1 MNTAICGGMD
11 SDSIELIR
19 TMVGNNSRSLIYS
32 SADNM
37 KLFLKRFSFIG
48 YNNCYSSLKYNK
60 IYIIALQNIE
70 TLYKDDIYKYLEID
84 NDDLLLKENQKE
96 MVINTLA
103 NSNRTLAGFSIEFVT
118 PVFRKYALICY
129 VKTKNKFNREKATQI
144 INETLTNYFINLSYD
159 VKFIAKST
167 LISLITN
174 ADEDKIIES
183 IDIEIISEYN
193 ENAYANDEYVEY
205 YEDMDANDLNSSTV
219 KQYDSDTTLG
229 LDQFGNISLNTTI
242 ESPRLCGGFKYYVD
256 KNDKLHKDAV
266 TVKAIDIVFI

>member
-1 MNTAICGGMD
+1 
-11 SDSIELIR
+11 
-19 TMVGNNSRSLIYS
+19 
-32 SADNM
+32 
-37 KLFLKRFSFIG
+37 
-48 YNNCYSSLKYNK
+48 
-60 IYIIALQNIE
+60 
-70 TLYKDDIYKYLEID
+70 
-84 NDDLLLKENQKE
+84 

-174 ADEDKIIES
+174 ADEDEIIES
-183 IDIEIISEYN
+183 IDIDIISEYN

-242 ESPRLCGGFKYYVD
+242 EIPRLCGGFKYYVD